1 MVQPLNKGEIDMTT
15 KNKPDAPLDTSR
27 IIAEQN
33 DRFRSIIHIP
43 QFGTP
48 EIDGRVLITRGI
60 AALSPLAQI
69 SILAAVRTFDAFTA
83 DNDPYGERDFG
94 TLADPEAGR
103 VFWKIDYYDTD
114 YRYGSENPADPIITR
129 RILTVML
136 ASEY

>member
-1 MVQPLNKGEIDMTT
+1 MT
-15 KNKPDAPLDTSR
+15 KNNEPDAPLDTSR
-27 IIAEQN
+27 IIADQN
-33 DRFRSIIHIP
+33 DQFRSMVHIP

-69 SILAAVRTFDAFTA
+69 SILAAVRTFDAFTP

-94 TLADPEAGR
+94 TLADPKAGR
-103 VFWKIDYYDTD
+103 VFCKIDYYDTD

-129 RILTVML
+129 RILTVVL
-136 ASEY
+136 ASKY

>member
-1 MVQPLNKGEIDMTT
+1 MTT
-15 KNKPDAPLDTSR
+15 KNNTDAPLDTSR

-33 DRFRSIIHIP
+33 DRFRSMIHIP

-69 SILAAVRTFDAFTA
+69 SILAAVRTFDAFTL
-83 DNDPYGERDFG
+83 DNDPYAEHDFG
-94 TLADPEAGR
+94 AINDPESGR
-103 VFWKIDYYDTD
+103 VFWKIDYYDAD
-114 YRYGSENPADPIITR
+114 YLYGSDNPADPAVTR
-129 RILTVML
+129 RVLTVVL